1 MQKGRGDLERTAQ
14 CHCGALKS
22 DNVGRASA
30 GRSMPL
36 SIVPTPYRLCGAL
49 WLALANPKSELKET
63 IRFTLAKAI
72 VDFHL
77 AGISARIAGAM
88 SLQKVIGHRTFA

>member
-1 MQKGRGDLERTAQ
+1 
-14 CHCGALKS
+14 
-22 DNVGRASA
+22 
-30 GRSMPL
+30 MPL

-49 WLALANPKSELKET
+49 RLTLAKNPKSELKET